1 MYEIIHI
8 YIILLYYIYIC
19 LLYFID
25 PMTNPSKC
33 EASMVACSRASA
45 WQLALALR
53 SGMILGGS
61 YAAEITWHDGLGKA
75 WEGFRVTIA

>member
-1 MYEIIHI
+1 M
-8 YIILLYYIYIC
+8 C

-25 PMTNPSKC
+25 PMINPSGC

-61 YAAEITWHDGLGKA
+61 YAAEITWNDGLGKA